1 MTFCRRCGAAK
12 KTDLGPFRKSCA
24 QHFNA
29 IKRGH
34 HPFAAHA
41 TRPHANRGHGR
52 NRRNAIT
59 LPPLPPCAVEQGR

>member
-1 MTFCRRCGAAK
+1 MTMTFCRRCGAAK
-12 KTDLGPFRKSCA
+12 KTDLGPFCLPCA

-34 HPFAAHA
+34 HHFASVRRPPQHA
-41 TRPHANRGHGR
+41 R

-59 LPPLPPCAVEQGR
+59 LPTVSLYAGEQGR